1 MPCSCANVDRAAFIR
16 KQALDSLLG
25 NVKLSYIKMINVES
39 QLELE
44 FTKKVSNPSI
54 QVNLNEYLFPYVRVG
69 HVDTEGI
76 IIDTE
81 HLLQSMF
88 GADSKFLMADVK
100 HGKNNEALNHLGI
113 ATFSEELRRAVITSR
128 TRFSKLD
135 SNSYQLT
142 LEYFFNSID

>member
-1 MPCSCANVDRAAFIR
+1 MLNAGTHHIPKARVCLMTNSDEMA
-16 KQALDSLLG
+16 
-25 NVKLSYIKMINVES
+25 KLS
-39 QLELE
+39 LTAELI
-44 FTKKVSNPSI
+44 SN
-54 QVNLNEYLFPYVRVG
+54 
-69 HVDTEGI
+69 
-76 IIDTE
+76 
-81 HLLQSMF
+81 LLQSMF

>member
-1 MPCSCANVDRAAFIR
+1 MFKVIQADVDGR
-16 KQALDSLLG
+16 KRIITITGTLQPLINMLNAGTHHIPKARVCLMTNSDEMA
-25 NVKLSYIKMINVES
+25 KLS
-39 QLELE
+39 LTAELI
-44 FTKKVSNPSI
+44 SN
-54 QVNLNEYLFPYVRVG
+54 
-69 HVDTEGI
+69 
-76 IIDTE
+76 
-81 HLLQSMF
+81 LLQSMF